1 MSARSRCP
9 PGLLKDLCT
18 VFLSSSPGGVLAL
31 VTEKGSRVTA
41 GTHRL
46 PFGKASLREPNPT
59 GVILRVFFSSCL
71 RIAVAG
77 TSVRDSGS
85 PAPGG
90 VSGGMGT
97 FGSPRAPSWGLR
109 GAEQRDR
116 RGGLSPLMT
125 AL

>member
-77 TSVRDSGS
+77 TSVRDSGTAAHPLLEVS
-85 PAPGG
+85 VGG
-90 VSGGMGT
+90 WEPLALPE
-97 FGSPRAPSWGLR
+97 PRAGGCVGPSSGI
-109 GAEQRDR
+109 GVAACH
-116 RGGLSPLMT
+116 P
-125 AL
+125 